1 MPITKIVGGFDDKA
15 ISLSKKNK
23 PKQTMYGTRK
33 KLSKPKT
40 KNKINNIRNRFILT
54 KKNKQI
60 KGRIIRD
67 IRTLF
72 QTEEQ

>member
-1 MPITKIVGGFDDKA
+1 
-15 ISLSKKNK
+15 
-23 PKQTMYGTRK
+23 MYGTRK